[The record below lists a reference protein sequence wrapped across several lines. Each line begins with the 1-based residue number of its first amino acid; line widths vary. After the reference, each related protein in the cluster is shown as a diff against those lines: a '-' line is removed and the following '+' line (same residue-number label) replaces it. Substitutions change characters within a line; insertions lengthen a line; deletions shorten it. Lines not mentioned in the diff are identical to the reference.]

1 MLMPPINPQSCKLF
15 IKKSEILTSHM
26 QKRGDFAVLVKGLFL
41 TGKKSFSSVPLTELK
56 LRAFLPHRSNRGAG
70 LSFHLFSRPHRAIW
84 GSALSGNLP
93 PNSTLKIKYDLAASC
108 AAAFGIL

>member
-1 MLMPPINPQSCKLF
+1 MLIPPINPQSCKLF

-26 QKRGDFAVLVKGLFL
+26 QKRGDLQGLVKGLFPPA
-41 TGKKSFSSVPLTELK
+41 KKSFSSVPLTELK
-56 LRAFLPHRSNRGAG
+56 LRAFRPHRLNRGAG
-70 LSFHLFSRPHRAIW
+70 PKLKLFSRPHRAIW

-93 PNSTLKIKYDLAASC
+93 PNSTLKIEYNHAASC